1 MAPAC
6 DPSTREVE
14 AEDSEF
20 KVSLDTQQDFVLK
33 TTKQNKTKNR
43 CILQRSEQM
52 AFLGGRAQK
61 PD

>member
-33 TTKQNKTKNR
+33 TT
-43 CILQRSEQM
+43 
-52 AFLGGRAQK
+52 
-61 PD
+61 